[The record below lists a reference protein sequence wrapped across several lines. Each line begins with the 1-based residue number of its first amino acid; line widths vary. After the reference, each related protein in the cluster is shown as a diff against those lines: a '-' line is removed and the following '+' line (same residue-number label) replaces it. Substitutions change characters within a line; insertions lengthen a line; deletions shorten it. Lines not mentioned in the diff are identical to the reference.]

1 MINVRK
7 GLGDGNY
14 MEMYYGSKGI
24 NNYIEICVN
33 EKDFL
38 TEKNYYVIRML
49 EDNDIDEII
58 KPAISKLDNN
68 LFLRYQV
75 NSFFVLDKYLIKS
88 KPDITFLEA
97 ILNTVCNCEKIA
109 ERYLLNVDDLVIS
122 PDYML
127 WDDKTKKI
135 KMIYAPFY
143 NKKIQVQL
151 KSFVEYMMRVFDY
164 RDAKGVMK
172 VQHIYELITKEDFDI
187 KELEEIVSDKLS
199 DNKSVL
205 REKRTI
211 NEYIINDEEGCS
223 ENVRFENTYKK
234 NDKMSHY
241 SLSTYE
247 NTSNNKDVTK
257 KENLM
262 KTDNISVMKKD
273 NRYEMIIGINA
284 AITGVLFLLFLFLD
298 KGKNI
303 FILFLASIITLV
315 INSLI
320 YILKKDK
327 EEEIDID
334 KSMQEFE
341 NIKKEYVDIYK
352 KEYADEYKRE
362 YADEYIKEKH
372 NEKSFNTKEKK
383 ELLNRNDIKKEYK
396 LIPLNDGMLEPMVIK
411 PDKKEIVIGRGRNEA
426 DYRLNK
432 EQISRVHASIV
443 IKPEGIYLKDQ
454 NSTNGTYINSSR
466 INAYEEKL
474 LNIGDIIKFA
484 NEEFF
489 IG

>member
-1 MINVRK
+1 
-7 GLGDGNY
+7 

-199 DNKSVL
+199 DNRLELK
-205 REKRTI
+205 EKRIT
-211 NEYIINDEEGCS
+211 NEYTTDEDDYSG
-223 ENVRFENTYKK
+223 NAWNGNAYHKYDKVVQDDFLPFEDTLTNKSITEKE
-234 NDKMSHY
+234 
-241 SLSTYE
+241 SLLE
-247 NTSNNKDVTK
+247 
-257 KENLM
+257 
-262 KTDNISVMKKD
+262 TDNIPVIKKD
-273 NRYEMIIGINA
+273 NRHEIIIGINA
-284 AITGVLFLLFLFLD
+284 AVSGVLFLIFLFLNKGKGIFLLFLF
-298 KGKNI
+298 
-303 FILFLASIITLV
+303 SIVALV
-315 INSLI
+315 INALI
-320 YILKKDK
+320 YILRNDK
-327 EEEIDID
+327 EDEIDID
-334 KSMQEFE
+334 KSMKEFE
-341 NIKKEYVDIYK
+341 DIKKAYIDEYK
-352 KEYADEYKRE
+352 KEYIDEYKRE
-362 YADEYIKEKH
+362 YVDEIKREHVGEQKIEKH

-383 ELLNRNDIKKEYK
+383 ELLNHNDIKKEYK

-411 PDKKEIVIGRGRNEA
+411 PDKKEIIIGRGKNET

-443 IKPEGIYLKDQ
+443 IKPEGIYIKDQ